1 MRVILIILVAL
12 LAGAPDSAIAKDLTL
27 VYSVDIGGDVAL
39 VSKISAFARGV
50 REGGRPTLLVDGG
63 NALSPAESVYVHRR
77 HGSLSVHL
85 MNEAGY
91 SVWFAGKGDA
101 SRDGF
106 STFAATAEFPVV
118 ATNVHRPE
126 TGRPP
131 LQVQPV

>member
-63 NALSPAESVYVHRR
+63 NAPFPRGECLCAPSTRQ
-77 HGSLSVHL
+77 SLCSSD
-85 MNEAGY
+85 E
-91 SVWFAGKGDA
+91 
-101 SRDGF
+101 R
-106 STFAATAEFPVV
+106 
-118 ATNVHRPE
+118 
-126 TGRPP
+126 GR
-131 LQVQPV
+131 L